1 MPVGA
6 KEEKGYFMENLV
18 KSLYQK
24 TTSFSLALVLVLS
37 NFVAMVPLAPQIA
50 GAVSSTITVSPSNL
64 NGWANSASSG
74 ASINFVHYS
83 SNVGSGALK
92 FITPSD
98 VNGSARTTKTVDL
111 KLSEVTELTYDS
123 KKEAG
128 SSEAAVAF
136 RLGLDTDGN
145 GSEDLPIVYEPY
157 YNFTA
162 HNPASANAAI
172 TSDWQ
177 TWDVLN
183 GKFWGPWNP
192 AGGYPTNKTLAEL
205 TADFPEAR
213 IVRISLGVGTYNA
226 DWIVYADNVVVSGQV
241 FDFEADL
248 NPTLDL
254 DTYFVNS
261 SYKGIG
267 VDIEV
272 DELVDATAVEVKVER
287 QNGDPV
293 IKTNKVT
300 GNVLNLLN
308 TGTPTQVTAP
318 IVIQQGTYDEA
329 GSSSW
334 NQPTETWNS
343 TNIPTSIT
351 VTISRGAKSPLV
363 KSVNLADISTNLAT
377 LSDVMPLDTSAP
389 AISNIS
395 IDPRINSN
403 TGGSTVTVYFDMT
416 DETGID
422 LDASFVMFADGPNTP
437 NQLKESIKVKPVHIS
452 GDSYKAEFDSLQF
465 VKANF
470 VGRYN
475 LQFTRVDT
483 LGNRTSSKPVEFRNI
498 LVDNSGPTSILITP
512 ADGSIVNGIVR
523 FEFEVSD
530 DTGVA
535 SGYVKLNGPTTKQAN
550 LTHDT
555 GDIWYADIDT
565 SELTDGTY
573 TVDARFVDVFGR
585 ARYGANKGSV
595 IVDSTIPTT
604 PTITKPGI
612 RTWHKTAPILNE
624 WTAASDDN
632 GVSHYQIAYNYAD
645 GHAFGGGNT
654 CPGVVIPGATGFVA
668 CRDVNGLSRNHAPT
682 LTEQGKVTIWVR
694 AIDNAGNAGAW
705 STPVYYYYDHEAPAA
720 DINVSEVANKK
731 FTVSGHAADNE
742 QLNRVY
748 VQLVHRETST
758 RYGGTTI
765 NLIPE
770 GKEADW
776 SVEYNIADLP
786 EGTYAAHVSVVDMAG
801 NTSSAGWTDNFV
813 VDKTKPEVTLLSPA
827 DGDFNP
833 ATLSIKATDNHHLHR
848 IVANIYDESNSTLIK
863 AACSKFVADADKL
876 EDVMDCSFPALADGT
891 YTLRFNAHDK
901 AGNVASTKTIQL
913 TIDTTSPVIDN
924 LAITKSLTN
933 ENSIVLSGTVFD
945 LNLKNY
951 NVRVYNSD
959 KSAQVDP
966 WTGFTGTSNVDNGD
980 LATLNI
986 SSLTDGSYWV
996 RIWADDLA
1004 GNRTGISPHIYIP
1017 FTIDRTAP
1025 TITVKDGFVG
1035 NKDSKV
1041 FSNVSF
1047 KLYDQNQIDKY
1058 SINGHMVDLSNNVWS
1073 DANFNNF
1080 KNKLVEGLNT
1090 FVLYDVAGNTSTYE
1104 FTYDITGPEAPSL
1117 VSPTNGAVV
1126 KGASLTNEWSAV
1138 ADAVSYVYESYHDEA
1153 ATSLRWSES
1162 FTSTSKTATNVADT
1176 TFWWRVKAIDEAGNV
1191 GDWSD
1196 LWKVI
1201 VDNTAPSVEF
1211 TNPTSTTLFNSDVE
1225 VRATIADANLRHYW
1239 VQVKKNGTAIYSQTI
1254 LSSGITNEPVYTAT
1268 EDGDYI
1274 VTIAARDLAGGT
1286 STSGNRSE
1294 DVVKSFT
1301 IDKTAPILTV
1311 LAPLANTEF
1320 LPTEDI
1326 DIETFVGDNR
1336 KISSVSI
1343 VIEGQ
1348 AGTFQID
1355 EDFDTDNGGSSFFTI
1370 AAGTLPADEYSLI
1383 ATAIDE
1389 AGNITEVYTT
1399 LFVVEPEE
1407 EAPGEEEG
1415 ENNEENE
1422 TDNTDNTD
1430 EDGQGGSP
1438 QQNNGSS
1445 SNNNSGSTANPAD
1458 NNSATPTNTNNQ
1470 VAQNTTNNQ
1479 APDETGNNDNEEEQS
1494 VDTPQDAEDT
1504 EGNEENNQDIAGARD
1519 EEGQSGMLAW
1529 YWWLAILAALAGG
1542 WWFIFGRRKKDEE
1555 EKQA

>member
-6 KEEKGYFMENLV
+6 KEEKGYFMGNLV

-50 GAVSSTITVSPSNL
+50 GAVS
-64 NGWANSASSG
+64 
-74 ASINFVHYS
+74 Y
-83 SNVGSGALK
+83 
-92 FITPSD
+92 
-98 VNGSARTTKTVDL
+98 
-111 KLSEVTELTYDS
+111 
-123 KKEAG
+123 
-128 SSEAAVAF
+128 
-136 RLGLDTDGN
+136 
-145 GSEDLPIVYEPY
+145 
-157 YNFTA
+157 
-162 HNPASANAAI
+162 
-172 TSDWQ
+172 
-177 TWDVLN
+177 
-183 GKFWGPWNP
+183 
-192 AGGYPTNKTLAEL
+192 
-205 TADFPEAR
+205 
-213 IVRISLGVGTYNA
+213 
-226 DWIVYADNVVVSGQV
+226 
-241 FDFEADL
+241 DFEPDL

-267 VDIEV
+267 VDIGV

-334 NQPTETWNS
+334 NQPSETWNS
-343 TNIPTSIT
+343 TNTPTSIT
-351 VTISRGAKSPLV
+351 VTIFRGAKSPLV
-363 KSVNLADISTNLAT
+363 KTVNFAGISTNLAT

-395 IDPRINSN
+395 IDPQINGN
-403 TGGSTVTVYFDMT
+403 TGGNTVTVYFDMT
-416 DETGID
+416 DETGINF
-422 LDASFVMFADGPNTP
+422 DASFVMFADGPNTP

-452 GDSYKAEFDSLQF
+452 GNSYKAEFNSLQF

-705 STPVYYYYDHEAPAA
+705 STPVYYYYDHEAPVT
-720 DINVSEVANKK
+720 DINVSEVASQK

-801 NTSSAGWTDNFV
+801 NTSSAGWTDNF
-813 VDKTKPEVTLLSPA
+813 
-827 DGDFNP
+827 F
-833 ATLSIKATDNHHLHR
+833 
-848 IVANIYDESNSTLIK
+848 
-863 AACSKFVADADKL
+863 
-876 EDVMDCSFPALADGT
+876 
-891 YTLRFNAHDK
+891 
-901 AGNVASTKTIQL
+901 
-913 TIDTTSPVIDN
+913 
-924 LAITKSLTN
+924 
-933 ENSIVLSGTVFD
+933 
-945 LNLKNY
+945 
-951 NVRVYNSD
+951 
-959 KSAQVDP
+959 
-966 WTGFTGTSNVDNGD
+966 VDN
-980 LATLNI
+980 
-986 SSLTDGSYWV
+986 
-996 RIWADDLA
+996 
-1004 GNRTGISPHIYIP
+1004 
-1017 FTIDRTAP
+1017 TA
-1025 TITVKDGFVG
+1025 
-1035 NKDSKV
+1035 
-1041 FSNVSF
+1041 
-1047 KLYDQNQIDKY
+1047 
-1058 SINGHMVDLSNNVWS
+1058 
-1073 DANFNNF
+1073 
-1080 KNKLVEGLNT
+1080 
-1090 FVLYDVAGNTSTYE
+1090 
-1104 FTYDITGPEAPSL
+1104 PEAPSL

-1153 ATSLRWSES
+1153 ATNLRWNES
-1162 FTSTSKTATNVADT
+1162 FTATNKTATNVADT

-1191 GDWSD
+1191 GEWSD
-1196 LWKVI
+1196 LWKVV

-1239 VQVKKNGTAIYSQTI
+1239 VQVKKNGTTIYSQTI

-1274 VTIAARDLAGGT
+1274 ITIAARDLAGGT

-1370 AAGTLPADEYSLI
+1370 AAGTLPVGEYNLI

-1389 AGNITEVYTT
+1389 GGNITEVYTT

-1407 EAPGEEEG
+1407 ETPGEEEG

-1445 SNNNSGSTANPAD
+1445 SNNNSGSTANPTD

-1519 EEGQSGMLAW
+1519 EEEQSGILAW